1 MVFELFAQLMTLSVL
16 HDKDNACN
24 ISTVAMNDGI
34 CVRVRVH
41 VYMLSQLRSQIMA
54 ADQTGEPC
62 WSLVAHN
69 VDEVEKFFKET
80 IENRL
85 AFLCIYFGS

>member
-34 CVRVRVH
+34 CVCVRAC
-41 VYMLSQLRSQIMA
+41 VYVISVKIPNY
-54 ADQTGEPC
+54 GC
-62 WSLVAHN
+62 
-69 VDEVEKFFKET
+69 
-80 IENRL
+80 
-85 AFLCIYFGS
+85 

>member
-34 CVRVRVH
+34 CVCVH

-85 AFLCIYFGS
+85 AFLCISFGS

>member
-34 CVRVRVH
+34 CVCVH
-41 VYMLSQLRSQIMA
+41 VYMLSQLRS
-54 ADQTGEPC
+54 
-62 WSLVAHN
+62 
-69 VDEVEKFFKET
+69 
-80 IENRL
+80 
-85 AFLCIYFGS
+85 